1 MLPVEIL
8 QICADYLHCILVPV
22 DDGYELRLKPCKYF
36 EVIFDLDGN
45 PLVVPC
51 QTMQDPIY
59 VYRESA
65 IYVRKQLNNGRETRA
80 KAPRIETSCERK
92 HNKDVSEQYFTFA
105 SDFRNTIKTL

>member
-51 QTMQDPIY
+51 QTM
-59 VYRESA
+59 
-65 IYVRKQLNNGRETRA
+65 
-80 KAPRIETSCERK
+80 
-92 HNKDVSEQYFTFA
+92 
-105 SDFRNTIKTL
+105 